1 MEKKIERIVE
11 LKIEEDDII
20 FDTLGLEVVSLV
32 EQPAIEVGWK
42 SFQKETFVEKTA
54 GETKDEFIDR
64 CMSVMV
70 GDEAYENDQAYAI
83 CINKWE
89 SFEKVELQSFNDY
102 PEDVKN
108 NARKVLEWTEKNGW
122 GSCGTDVGKQRANQL
137 AKGENISLDTIKR
150 MYSYLSRHEVDLE
163 TSTTYNDGC
172 GKLMYDAWGGK
183 AALRWSKSKLK
194 ELGEIEA
201 EEVELKDIK
210 HGEYTFTIDQQKEV
224 LKAAEELGETIN
236 VDDMYFTLSKENF
249 SITIT
254 DILKGLSVISSLTTN
269 QAAND
274 EGEVFYRYAGPP
286 AERNFCKALQR
297 LNKVFTRQ
305 DINDMESRGVNRD
318 FGHQGQPYSIWEYS
332 GGSFCKH
339 YWREVLIFRGS
350 NNNKV
355 IIDKGAATTAP
366 NDRAKKGVHPSNPI
380 YAGLSK
386 HEFSIN
392 EDKRIVVGPLL
403 IPNKFIE
410 RIDESGNPY
419 YVFFSKETIKKIAE
433 KFFRENKHNNT
444 DINHDEDI
452 TNKNTLLE
460 SWIVEDSVFDKS
472 HIYGFNL
479 PKGTWM
485 GSYKIN
491 DEKTWELV
499 KQKKLTGF
507 SIAGF
512 FLEQN
517 GKERKAEM
525 DLQKIIN
532 LLNEVEGE

>member
-42 SFQKETFVEKTA
+42 SFNKEDS
-54 GETKDEFIDR
+54 G
-64 CMSVMV
+64 
-70 GDEAYENDQAYAI
+70 
-83 CINKWE
+83 
-89 SFEKVELQSFNDY
+89 
-102 PEDVKN
+102 
-108 NARKVLEWTEKNGW
+108 
-122 GSCGTDVGKQRANQL
+122 
-137 AKGENISLDTIKR
+137 
-150 MYSYLSRHEVDLE
+150 
-163 TSTTYNDGC
+163 
-172 GKLMYDAWGGK
+172 
-183 AALRWSKSKLK
+183 
-194 ELGEIEA
+194 
-201 EEVELKDIK
+201 EVELKDIK

-318 FGHQGQPYSIWEYS
+318 FGHKGKPYSIWEYK
-332 GGSFCKH
+332 GSVYCHH
-339 YWREVLIFRGS
+339 YWSEVIIFRGT
-350 NNNKV
+350 NNNK
-355 IIDKGAATTAP
+355 IIIEKGPVNGLPGTRPVDMPDGGHHP
-366 NDRAKKGVHPSNPI
+366 NFQF
-380 YAGLSK
+380 SK

>member
-1 MEKKIERIVE
+1 MEKKIDKIVE
-11 LKIEEDDII
+11 LKIEEDEII

-42 SFQKETFVEKTA
+42 AFQKEN
-54 GETKDEFIDR
+54 
-64 CMSVMV
+64 S
-70 GDEAYENDQAYAI
+70 
-83 CINKWE
+83 
-89 SFEKVELQSFNDY
+89 
-102 PEDVKN
+102 
-108 NARKVLEWTEKNGW
+108 
-122 GSCGTDVGKQRANQL
+122 
-137 AKGENISLDTIKR
+137 
-150 MYSYLSRHEVDLE
+150 
-163 TSTTYNDGC
+163 
-172 GKLMYDAWGGK
+172 
-183 AALRWSKSKLK
+183 
-194 ELGEIEA
+194 
-201 EEVELKDIK
+201 EEVELKDIN

-339 YWREVLIFRGS
+339 YWREVLIFRGT

-355 IIDKGAATTAP
+355 IIDKGPATTAP
-366 NDRAKKGVHPSNPI
+366 SDRAKKGVHPSNPI

-410 RIDESGNPY
+410 RIDEAGNPY

-433 KFFRENKHNNT
+433 KFFKENKHNNT

-472 HIYGFNL
+472 HIYGFRL

-485 GSYKIN
+485 ASYKIN
-491 DEKTWELV
+491 DDETWQMV
-499 KQKKLTGF
+499 KDKKIVGF
-507 SIAGF
+507 SIAGY

-517 GKERKAEM
+517 GKERKAQT